1 MVNSGDLRMKVE
13 TIPIEEL
20 RISDLNVRA
29 HEGFGDEEDAELVK
43 NIESLGILQPIVVRK
58 VGDFFEVDVGRRR
71 FLSAKE
77 LGMTEIP
84 CVVRES
90 SDEDSMDA
98 SISENVFRRAVDPV
112 TLGRW
117 LKMRLAKGDMSMS
130 EYARRIGKA
139 KSTLSEWLRMTDLTV
154 EMQEQVKAEA
164 VPFTYALKVARME
177 LSPEEER
184 DLAREAAEGGFG
196 AFKDKID
203 GLSASRETRG
213 APKGLLILRI
223 SFGQK
228 SKDYNRLKSLAKAK
242 EMELSDYC
250 MDVLK
255 AHIKNPES

>member
-1 MVNSGDLRMKVE
+1 ME
-13 TIPIEEL
+13 TIPIGEI

-29 HEGFGDEEDAELVK
+29 HEAFGDEEDAELVK
-43 NIESLGILQPIVVRK
+43 NIEALGILQPIIVRK
-58 VGDFFEVDVGRRR
+58 IGEFYEVDVGRRR

-84 CVVRES
+84 CIVRES
-90 SDEDSMDA
+90 SDEESMDA
-98 SISENVFRRAVDPV
+98 SISENVFRRNVDPV

-130 EYARRIGKA
+130 KYARRIGKS
-139 KSTLSEWLRMTDLTV
+139 KSTLSEWMRMTDLTP

-177 LSPEEER
+177 LSPDEER
-184 DLAREAAEGGFG
+184 ALALEAAEGGFG
-196 AFKDKID
+196 AFKNSID
-203 GLSASRETRG
+203 RMSAGREKRG

-228 SKDYNRLKSLAKAK
+228 SRDYNKLKSLSKAK
-242 EMELSDYC
+242 GVELSDYC

-255 AHIKNPES
+255 DHIKNPEG